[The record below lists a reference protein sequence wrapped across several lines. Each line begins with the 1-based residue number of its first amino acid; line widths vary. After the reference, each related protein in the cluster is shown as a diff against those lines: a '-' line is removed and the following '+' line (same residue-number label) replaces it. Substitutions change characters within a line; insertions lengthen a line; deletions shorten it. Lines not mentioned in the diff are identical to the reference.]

1 MLPDIWLCPR
11 ASAKAARD
19 TAHQVALRRARSRP
33 ARALPLRVVVAI
45 VTDAAGRGGGT
56 GACASFLARRSAA
69 PPAFL
74 FSGLPRA
81 RQPFHLRAFALAA
94 HSGLVLRRRGAL

>member
-1 MLPDIWLCPR
+1 MLPDFWLCPR
-11 ASAKAARD
+11 ASAKAART
-19 TAHQVALRRARSRP
+19 TAQQVAPRRAAP
-33 ARALPLRVVVAI
+33 GTLPLHVVVAI
-45 VTDAAGRGGGT
+45 ATDADCRGGGA
-56 GACASFLARRSAA
+56 GACASFLARRSAV

-94 HSGLVLRRRGAL
+94 HSRPVLRRRGAG